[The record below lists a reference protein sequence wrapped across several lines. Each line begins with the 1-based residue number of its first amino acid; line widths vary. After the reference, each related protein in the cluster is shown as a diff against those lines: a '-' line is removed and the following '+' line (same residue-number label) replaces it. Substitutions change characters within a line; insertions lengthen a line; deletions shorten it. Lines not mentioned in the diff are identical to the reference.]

1 MYMNGNIVL
10 QIVVG
15 IVLGAVLAFI
25 SPELASKASVLGTLF
40 VKALKAI
47 APLLVFVLVMASI
60 ANHKKSQQTYIK
72 PVLFLYMAG
81 TLIASVTAVVFSFMF
96 PSTLNLLTSNEDSYS
111 KIMSIVR
118 VRTHSKV

>member
-1 MYMNGNIVL
+1 MSLPKKPSLLRMYMNGNIVL

-60 ANHKKSQQTYIK
+60 ANHKKSQQTVK
-72 PVLFLYMAG
+72 RAHTFFFFSSSFSPRFSLSE
-81 TLIASVTAVVFSFMF
+81 TLLVSLGPPELSFKF
-96 PSTLNLLTSNEDSYS
+96 
-111 KIMSIVR
+111 
-118 VRTHSKV
+118 